1 MAKNVNKII
10 RASGKLVI
18 NPTNLSLP
26 FPYGGTQ
33 IGYTKSLAVRSL
45 GQTALVQS
53 EGLGQVSDYLQA
65 NHRWVMAC
73 MIRGWDDDAL
83 ALLQP
88 DHYSVGAVTR
98 HALMT
103 VPGQAIPGVSQF
115 DQAKTV
121 LFAPDDVI
129 NVPAVIAYRAIADIQ
144 DGEALSWQRTQEL
157 GMPMAFELLQGAT
170 GKILQIG
177 RLADLS
183 VT

>member
-1 MAKNVNKII
+1 
-10 RASGKLVI
+10 
-18 NPTNLSLP
+18 
-26 FPYGGTQ
+26 
-33 IGYTKSLAVRSL
+33 
-45 GQTALVQS
+45 
-53 EGLGQVSDYLQA
+53 
-65 NHRWVMAC
+65 
-73 MIRGWDDDAL
+73 
-83 ALLQP
+83 
-88 DHYSVGAVTR
+88 
-98 HALMT
+98 MT
-103 VPGQAIPGVSQF
+103 VPASATPGGSQF

-121 LFAPDDVI
+121 LFAPDDAV